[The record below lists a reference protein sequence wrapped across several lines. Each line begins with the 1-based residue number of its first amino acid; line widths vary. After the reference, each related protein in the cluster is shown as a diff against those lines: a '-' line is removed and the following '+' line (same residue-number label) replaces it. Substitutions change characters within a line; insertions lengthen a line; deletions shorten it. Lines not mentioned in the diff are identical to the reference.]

1 MLLRQLVEYAERLE
15 REQPQKVLPQR
26 YQKVGIRWI
35 ITLDNKGRSKGKPIR
50 TSNGLEGSK
59 EGPKRFMAPDLVRA
73 SAVRAKLLADNGEY
87 VLGLVGEDAAPEKVK
102 GRHEVFK
109 EAVRACAEETGLPAV
124 IAVARFLETLN
135 VKSLALPDEVDSRDI
150 FTFSVGDVM
159 PIDLPAVRS
168 YWAKHAGGN
177 PAGKEREG
185 TFEAECLISGEYGPV
200 MDREPVKIKGIPGG
214 QSSGTNLI
222 SANQRAF
229 ESYGLSAS
237 HVAPVKLEYAE
248 KYANALNDLLR
259 NKHTHLRVGPVVY
272 VFWTKDAPPPPIVES
287 LSKPEIENPLLA
299 ALFTGEPI
307 ELKAS
312 DRPEQVKK
320 SLVSPW
326 AGREFES
333 IRDNAFFAISL
344 SANGGRA
351 VVRDQLTSTVKDVR
365 DKLRAYFTAQ
375 QMVDNT
381 GQSGNPLG
389 IYTLAAG
396 LYRDANKEM
405 APGVPVS
412 LLAFALR
419 GKSLP
424 FLFLQQLVRRNCIER
439 RVTRPRAI
447 LTKMVLLSSGKE
459 MSGMEKLKK
468 TRPEVAYHLGRLL
481 AVFESIQKKAQPGI
495 NTTLVDRFYGSAS
508 TTPALVF
515 GRLISGIQNNLAKLR
530 KSNPGLCTIFEKE
543 LQEIT
548 ASIEGFP
555 KVLKVEEQALFGL
568 GYFHEQ
574 ASRREKIKARSKRT
588 QASA

>member
-15 REQPQKVLPQR
+15 REQPEKVLPQR

-35 ITLDNKGRSKGKPIR
+35 ITLNRKGRSSGKPLR
-50 TSNGLEGSK
+50 TSSGLEGRE
-59 EGPKRFMAPDLVRA
+59 EGPKRFMAPGLVR
-73 SAVRAKLLADNGEY
+73 SSGVRAKLLADNGEY
-87 VLGLVGEDAAPEKVK
+87 VLGLAGEGADLKRIAE
-102 GRHEVFK
+102 RHKAFK
-109 EAVRACAEETGLPAV
+109 DAVRACAEETGLPAV
-124 IAVARFLETLN
+124 IAVARFLEALN
-135 VKSLALPDEVDSRDI
+135 VGSLALPDGVDSRDI
-150 FTFSVGDVM
+150 FTFSVDGVM

-168 YWAKHAGGN
+168 YWAKHAGDT
-177 PAGKEREG
+177 PISKQGKE

-214 QSSGTNLI
+214 QSSGTNMI

-229 ESYGLSAS
+229 ESYGLSVS

-259 NKHTHLRVGPVVY
+259 NDHTHLRVGPVVY
-272 VFWTKDAPPPPIVES
+272 VFWTKDAPPLPIVES
-287 LSKPEIENPLLA
+287 LSKPETENPLLA
-299 ALFTGEPI
+299 ALFAGKAV

-333 IRDNAFFAISL
+333 IRDNAFYAISL

-365 DKLRAYFTAQ
+365 DKLRAYFNAQ
-375 QMVDNT
+375 RMVDNA
-381 GQSGNPLG
+381 GQSENPLG

-412 LLAFALR
+412 LLSFALR
-419 GKSLP
+419 GKPLP

-439 RVTRPRAI
+439 RVTRPRAV

-459 MSGMEKLKK
+459 MSGMEKLRT
-468 TRPEVAYHLGRLL
+468 TRPETAYHLGRLL
-481 AVFESIQKKAQPGI
+481 AVFEGIQKKAQPGI

-530 KSNPGLCTIFEKE
+530 KSNPGLCTILEKE

-548 ASIEGFP
+548 ASIERFP

-574 ASRREKIKARSKRT
+574 ASQREKIKARSKRT
-588 QASA
+588 